1 MLRLCRGEE
10 VGHHLSAINSSWIP
24 KTPILLSEM
33 VPVTHQTLTL
43 LFIFKY
49 MYLYLN
55 LAYLDLRLQVLF
67 KGSVSKIHHQLEDD
81 N

>member
-10 VGHHLSAINSSWIP
+10 VGHHLSAINRSWIP
-24 KTPILLSEM
+24 RAPILLGEM
-33 VPVTHQTLTL
+33 VTVTYHTLTP

-49 MYLYLN
+49 IYLYLN
-55 LAYLDLRLQVLF
+55 LAYLDLRLQVPL